1 MSIDTLKHKDQE
13 IKKFNQCLIVAGQ
26 TVVILGEGQQMI
38 RVKSNMNIVMFD
50 IFWRIIE
57 MMQSYQTEVGHSLS
71 LECDYQLEGD
81 SLYSLKWYRD
91 DREFFR
97 YIPQGDQQNKTE
109 QTIQNRNK
117 NIVKTS
123 QELRMLSLSLFIQG
137 SL

>member
-1 MSIDTLKHKDQE
+1 
-13 IKKFNQCLIVAGQ
+13 
-26 TVVILGEGQQMI
+26 
-38 RVKSNMNIVMFD
+38 
-50 IFWRIIE
+50 

-109 QTIQNRNK
+109 QTIQNK
-117 NIVKTS
+117 N
-123 QELRMLSLSLFIQG
+123 
-137 SL
+137 